1 MSQHIGLLLC
11 IYMHKNN
18 RLRLTAGGINCMKNK
33 NVFEE
38 VIKTLKE
45 DSLSLQKKFHTLQ
58 EQNDIKGSIDCLRLL
73 KDTLSLIRD
82 YDWELKYSEYET
94 DGHKEVAV
102 WEQNHC
108 GDIRNHKRWI
118 VESEDY

>member
-1 MSQHIGLLLC
+1 
-11 IYMHKNN
+11 
-18 RLRLTAGGINCMKNK
+18 MKNK
-33 NVFEE
+33 NIFEE
-38 VIKTLKE
+38 VVKTLKE

-58 EQNDIKGSIDCLRLL
+58 EKNDIKGSIDCLRLL

-108 GDIRNHKRWI
+108 GDIRDYKRWT
-118 VESEDY
+118 VEYENY

>member
-11 IYMHKNN
+11 MNLHKNN
-18 RLRLTAGGINCMKNK
+18 RLRLIAGGIICMENK

-38 VIKTLKE
+38 VVKTLKE
-45 DSLSLQKKFHTLQ
+45 DSFSLQKKFHTLQ
-58 EQNDIKGSIDCLRLL
+58 EKNDIKGSIDCLRLL

-94 DGHKEVAV
+94 DGHKEVAI

-108 GDIRNHKRWI
+108 GDIRNYKRWI
-118 VESEDY
+118 VKSDN

>member
-1 MSQHIGLLLC
+1 MSQHIGLFLC
-11 IYMHKNN
+11 MNLHKNN
-18 RLRLTAGGINCMKNK
+18 RLRLTAGGMIYMENK

-38 VIKTLKE
+38 VVKTLKE
-45 DSLSLQKKFHTLQ
+45 DSLSLQKRFHTLQ
-58 EQNDIKGSIDCLRLL
+58 EKNDIRGSIDCLRLL

-94 DGHKEVAV
+94 DGHKEVAI

-108 GDIRNHKRWI
+108 GDIRNYKRWI
-118 VESEDY
+118 VKS

>member
-1 MSQHIGLLLC
+1 
-11 IYMHKNN
+11 
-18 RLRLTAGGINCMKNK
+18 MKNK

-38 VIKTLKE
+38 VVKTLKE
-45 DSLSLQKKFHTLQ
+45 DSLSLQKRFHALQ
-58 EQNDIKGSIDCLRLL
+58 EKNDIKGSIDCLRLL

-94 DGHKEVAV
+94 DGYKEVAV

-108 GDIRNHKRWI
+108 GDIRGYKKWI
-118 VESEDY
+118 VESENQWNVRVDTTALFYIGEYTKGVYYGI

>member
-11 IYMHKNN
+11 IYLHKNN
-18 RLRLTAGGINCMKNK
+18 RLRLTAGGIICMKNK

-38 VIKTLKE
+38 VVKTLKE
-45 DSLSLQKKFHTLQ
+45 DCFSLQKKFHTLQ
-58 EQNDIKGSIDCLRLL
+58 EKNDIKGSIDCLRLL

-108 GDIRNHKRWI
+108 GDIRNYKRWI
-118 VESEDY
+118 VKS

>member
-11 IYMHKNN
+11 MNLHKNN
-18 RLRLTAGGINCMKNK
+18 RLRLIAGGIIYMENK

-38 VIKTLKE
+38 VVKTLKE

-58 EQNDIKGSIDCLRLL
+58 EKNDIKGSIDCLRLL

-108 GDIRNHKRWI
+108 GDIRGYKRWI
-118 VESEDY
+118 VESEN

>member
-1 MSQHIGLLLC
+1 MNL
-11 IYMHKNN
+11 HKNN
-18 RLRLTAGGINCMKNK
+18 RLRLTAGGMIYMENK

-38 VIKTLKE
+38 VVKTLKE

-58 EQNDIKGSIDCLRLL
+58 EKNDIRGSIDCLRLL

-108 GDIRNHKRWI
+108 GDIRGYKRWT
-118 VESEDY
+118 VESDN

>member
-1 MSQHIGLLLC
+1 
-11 IYMHKNN
+11 
-18 RLRLTAGGINCMKNK
+18 MKNK
-33 NVFEE
+33 NIFEE
-38 VIKTLKE
+38 VVKTLKE
-45 DSLSLQKKFHTLQ
+45 DSFSLQKKFHTLQ
-58 EQNDIKGSIDCLRLL
+58 EKNDIKGSIDCLRLL

-108 GDIRNHKRWI
+108 GDIRNYKRWI
-118 VESEDY
+118 IEAGNY